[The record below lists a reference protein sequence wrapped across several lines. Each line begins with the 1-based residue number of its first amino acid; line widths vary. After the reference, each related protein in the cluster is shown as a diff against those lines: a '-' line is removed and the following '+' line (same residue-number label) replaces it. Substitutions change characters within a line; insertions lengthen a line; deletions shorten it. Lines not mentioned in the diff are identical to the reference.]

1 MPLMVKVSTDW
12 DISVQRH
19 TSVFFRDNEG
29 HWELL
34 LRGKISQLSE
44 WAGGCEKSQEGSS
57 YTV

>member
-1 MPLMVKVSTDW
+1 MVKVSTDW

-34 LRGKISQLSE
+34 LRRKISQLSE